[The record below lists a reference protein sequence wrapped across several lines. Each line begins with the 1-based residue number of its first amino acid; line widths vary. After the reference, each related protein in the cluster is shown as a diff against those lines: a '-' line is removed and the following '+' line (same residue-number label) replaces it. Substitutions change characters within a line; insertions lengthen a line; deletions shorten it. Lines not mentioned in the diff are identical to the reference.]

1 MGVKI
6 SKSMLA
12 KGMMLF
18 VLLSIGAIV
27 SILLFTTDKDTWKDL
42 LNFKLVFI
50 PVLLILGFIRWIM
63 DGMFFNVMA
72 KHGSKSSV
80 GIWRATSIRLEGNLV
95 ASIVPMLVGTFSMHA
110 YLLHKEKLSIS
121 ESFAITV
128 LRSIIP
134 VFLFLVNIPI
144 LLFIKTESQSN
155 QLLGGFAKSYHQF
168 LRVFS
173 LPVAI
178 SIVFFIITLFF
189 PNQIKNGVSSLM
201 RWWGRIKFI
210 HLERI
215 IKIEKRIF
223 HEIDQ
228 FSYIF
233 WTYLRKKKMMLFR
246 AAGWIFLAFF
256 VDYMIAIAILWG
268 FGVHPPFLNA
278 IAIQFLIRPIIYFAF
293 TPGGAG
299 IWEFTY
305 FGFFSQYLP
314 NPIIGV
320 SVLIWRLMLTYLPC
334 LIGVG
339 LLFREFHTDQRLRH
353 WIVEEGVL
361 PEDELS
367 SLEIQDAD
375 HSNH

>member
-12 KGMMLF
+12 KGMLVF
-18 VLLSIGAIV
+18 IFLSIGAIV
-27 SILLFTTDKDTWKDL
+27 AILLFTTDKDTWSDL
-42 LNFKLVFI
+42 LEFKLIYI
-50 PVLLILGFIRWIM
+50 PVLMFLGFIRWVM

-80 GIWRATSIRLEGNLV
+80 GIWRATGIRLEGNLV

-110 YLLHKEKLSIS
+110 YLLHKERLSIS

-134 VFLFLVNIPI
+134 VFLFLINIPI
-144 LLFIKTESQSN
+144 LLFIETEAKGN
-155 QLLGGFAKSYHQF
+155 EFLGGFAKSYHQF

-189 PNQIKNGVSSLM
+189 PNQIKNGVSSIM

-215 IKIEKRIF
+215 MKIEERIF

-233 WTYLRKKKMMLFR
+233 WMYLRKRKMMLVK

-256 VDYMIAIAILWG
+256 VDYIIAIAILWG
-268 FGVHPPFLNA
+268 FGVHPPLLNA
-278 IAIQFLIRPIIYFAF
+278 LAIQFLIRPIIYFAF

-314 NPIIGV
+314 SPVIGV
-320 SVLIWRLMLTYLPC
+320 SVLIWRLMLTYIPC

-339 LLFREFHTDQRLRH
+339 LLFREFHKDRRLHH

-361 PEDELS
+361 PEDDLDS
-367 SLEIQDAD
+367 IEIKETD
-375 HSNH
+375 